1 MNSVKSE
8 IAEKLKCVERSGVN
22 FSYNPEYDPDNEF
35 AGIKALTLESAPY
48 GGKKTKVFGYF
59 GMPETSDGKKVPAVL
74 LLHGGG
80 GHAYACW
87 VKLWNDRGF
96 AALAIDTTGYMPR
109 KRNAG
114 SREGGGDEDYWERAL
129 GSFYEDGYTLPPD
142 NDHFESFAKP
152 IEEQWM
158 YNALAAAVKAN
169 TFLRNDNRIN
179 SSQIGVV
186 GISWGGIMT
195 SILIGYDLRFSFAA
209 AVYGS
214 GYLSKGVTDFNNI
227 FKPRPVIEQWAA
239 EDNFDKVKIPVLW
252 LGWNDDSNFSVMSNS
267 LSYSATAANNKDTRL
282 VLKDKLLHN
291 HRRGWSSEEIYTFA
305 QSVIGRSPR
314 LPEIISQPR
323 GRSFSFE
330 VECEDG
336 VTLTGAKAYYITAPM
351 TCVVSD
357 KYNCGERSYMSEDW
371 KIRPCDLSGNRV
383 IGSLPEECYAYY
395 VELSFKIGKID
406 MVTASEYVT
415 VGASCEDNK
424 KA

>member
-1 MNSVKSE
+1 
-8 IAEKLKCVERSGVN
+8 
-22 FSYNPEYDPDNEF
+22 
-35 AGIKALTLESAPY
+35 
-48 GGKKTKVFGYF
+48 
-59 GMPETSDGKKVPAVL
+59 
-74 LLHGGG
+74 
-80 GHAYACW
+80 
-87 VKLWNDRGF
+87 
-96 AALAIDTTGYMPR
+96 
-109 KRNAG
+109 
-114 SREGGGDEDYWERAL
+114 
-129 GSFYEDGYTLPPD
+129 
-142 NDHFESFAKP
+142 
-152 IEEQWM
+152 
-158 YNALAAAVKAN
+158 
-169 TFLRNDNRIN
+169 
-179 SSQIGVV
+179 
-186 GISWGGIMT
+186 MT